1 MTKDLTKINPL
12 ETPKFTLENLKLSE
26 TVDIP
31 SFQKNSI
38 NSTII
43 RIKDTSSKRY
53 SVNKINDF
61 AYAVKRI
68 R

>member
-12 ETPKFTLENLKLSE
+12 ETPKFTLENLKLNE

-31 SFQKNSI
+31 SYQKNSI

-61 AYAVKRI
+61 AYTVKRI